1 VQRSIRHGPVG
12 ALIGVL
18 LVLAASPSHAASAT
32 DIVAVGGPEVLSD
45 ALVAHL
51 ETCTDGT
58 ATRVAGANRYATA
71 VAVSKRSFP
80 TAGTVYIAT
89 GMDFPDALTTGPVAA
104 ANDAPILL
112 VRTDSIP
119 SETLAE
125 LDRLMPPSIVILG
138 GASAVSA
145 GIDSSLRSRYPMANV
160 DRIAGSD
167 RYETAASVSRSHFAP
182 GVPAV
187 YVAVG
192 SNFPDALAGGAAAA
206 VRNAPVLLTEPGV
219 LPAATALELA
229 RLEPHEI
236 VILGGTSVVSSEIE
250 TQLSAF
256 TNGAVRRL
264 AGSNRL
270 ATAAAVANDGIPDTA
285 GTITITTALDFPD
298 ALAATPTTSGP
309 LLLASD
315 HSVHVSTASAISH
328 FTGAPCGE
336 FEERLGPIL
345 AIGDSVMAGA
355 SKEYAPAPNLESEI
369 LDMTVDADVNRPF
382 SRAETILA
390 SALAGTN
397 PPQIVVIHLG
407 TNGPP
412 TSAQFVDLM
421 AVAKN
426 VPKMLFLTVKLDKSW
441 ETTTNAVIRANVALY
456 ANAQLVDWWA
466 LAAPHPEWFSSDV
479 NCGCHLWRSTARQAY
494 INLISTAVGG

>member
-119 SETLAE
+119 SETLSE

-167 RYETAASVSRSHFAP
+167 RYETAALVSRSHFAP

-229 RLEPHEI
+229 RLEPHVI

-250 TQLSAF
+250 TRLSSF

-264 AGSNRL
+264 AGSNRFS
-270 ATAAAVANDGIPDTA
+270 TAAAVAIDGSPASA
-285 GTITITTALDFPD
+285 GTITTTTALDFPD
-298 ALAATPTTSGP
+298 ALAATPATSGP

-315 HSVHVSTASAISH
+315 HSVHVSTASAVSH
-328 FTGAPCGE
+328 STGVPCSE
-336 FEERLGPIL
+336 FEEDLGPIL
-345 AIGDSVMAGA
+345 AVGGSAMAGA
-355 SKEYAPAPNLESEI
+355 SIEFDASPNLETEI
-369 LDMTVDADVNRPF
+369 GNISVDAESSHPF
-382 SRAETILA
+382 SRTLPIVRDALKSSDPPGTI
-390 SALAGTN
+390 
-397 PPQIVVIHLG
+397 IVGLG
-407 TNGPP
+407 TNGAP
-412 TSAQFVDLM
+412 SSNALDSLM
-421 AVAKN
+421 AEMRN
-426 VPKMLFLTVKLDKSW
+426 VDRVIFITVR
-441 ETTTNAVIRANVALY
+441 TTNPVQDT
-456 ANAQLVDWWA
+456 ANAAIRSGVERWSNARLLDWWA
-466 LAAPHPEWFSSDV
+466 VTADLLATDTT
-479 NCGCHLWRSTARQAY
+479 CGCHLWRRDKAIRVC
-494 INLISTAVGG
+494 IDMVNEGLNG